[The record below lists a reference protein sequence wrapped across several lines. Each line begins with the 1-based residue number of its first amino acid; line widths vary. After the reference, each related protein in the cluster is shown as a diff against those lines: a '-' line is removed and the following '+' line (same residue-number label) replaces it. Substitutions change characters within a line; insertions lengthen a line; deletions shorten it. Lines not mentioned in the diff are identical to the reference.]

1 MKISSLLSGLAFAAL
16 ASSAALAQAPAQP
29 AAPPP
34 PPEVKNIG
42 DWLVRC
48 YAAQTQSPCDMYQQR
63 NDPKSQQRVLAVS
76 IAYVPHVDRHAIQ
89 ISVPLGISVQKGVVL
104 HTATYSTPVLPYR
117 RCDRG
122 GCYVEMLLDNS
133 TIDQLSHATD
143 NALIRITADDGK
155 NYDLKLSMNGFIAA
169 HDSMTEQAK
178 AKAKAEASATP
189 AAPAKK

>member
-1 MKISSLLSGLAFAAL
+1 MKISSLLCGLTLAAL

-29 AAPPP
+29 AAPSP
-34 PPEVKNIG
+34 PPEIKNVG

-48 YAAQTQSPCDMYQQR
+48 YSAQTQSPCDMYQQQ
-63 NDPKSQQRVLAVS
+63 NDAKSQQRVLAVS
-76 IAYVPHVDRHAIQ
+76 IAYVPHADRHAIQ
-89 ISVPLGISVQKGVVL
+89 ISVPLGISIQKGVVL
-104 HTATYSTPVLPYR
+104 HTATFSSPVLPYR

-133 TIDQLSHATD
+133 TIDQISHATD
-143 NALIRITADDGK
+143 NALIRIAADDGK

-178 AKAKAEASATP
+178 AKAKAPAEAAP
-189 AAPAKK
+189 APAKK